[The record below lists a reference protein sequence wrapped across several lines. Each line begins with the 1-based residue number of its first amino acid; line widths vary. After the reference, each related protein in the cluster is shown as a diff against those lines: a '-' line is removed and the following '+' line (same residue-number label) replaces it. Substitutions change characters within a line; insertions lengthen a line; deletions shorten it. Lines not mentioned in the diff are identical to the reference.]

1 MNTAKVAFIAV
12 LFCSMLMIKINFR
25 IFAMKMIEQ
34 QAHFWELYQD
44 NEHYYLS
51 VAIDMSSVVSCWYL
65 YLSQTE
71 ANLYQ
76 NEGRQMVDD
85 LVQKIVQETYRGDF
99 LYVETRQV
107 SDVIQQAMLNAY
119 KIQS

>member
-25 IFAMKMIEQ
+25 IFTMKMIEQ

-99 LYVETRQV
+99 SYVEMRQV
-107 SDVIQQAMLNAY
+107 SDVTQQAMLNAY
-119 KIQS
+119 KTQS